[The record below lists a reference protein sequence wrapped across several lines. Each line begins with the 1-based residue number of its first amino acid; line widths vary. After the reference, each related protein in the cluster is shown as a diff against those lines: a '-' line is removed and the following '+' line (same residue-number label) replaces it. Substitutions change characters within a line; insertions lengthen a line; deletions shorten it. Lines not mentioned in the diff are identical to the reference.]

1 VSNQTL
7 IRLLAV
13 AGGLVGTWLLITFLS
28 GRPEPV
34 PEAESEWSA
43 LLGGLTSGTV
53 TSIVIEDSLGTR
65 VLQAED
71 GGSRWTV
78 DGFETDPAVVT
89 RFWSAMGDAYVSDMV
104 ASNPEN
110 HERMGVAEGS
120 TVTATFETASGPT
133 TILVGAA
140 GAAPGTAFV
149 RRPGED
155 AVYLLQG
162 GLRTHF
168 VREQSEWREKRM
180 LNLDTAAVHTVHI
193 ERPGESYTVIRAD
206 TSWTVDGAPA
216 RTFNVTSIMEELATL
231 RGTDFL
237 VPGDSLYEL
246 PLAITVTALGASGD
260 TMTVVNLGEGE
271 RDRRGTVRGDSIVY
285 RVPQFRIDR
294 IAQPLA
300 NLVPPAN

>member
-1 VSNQTL
+1 MSNRTL

-13 AGGLVGTWLLITFLS
+13 AGGLVGIWLLVTFLS

-34 PEAESEWSA
+34 PEATSEWST

-53 TSIVIEDSLGTR
+53 SSIVIEDSMGTR
-65 VLQAED
+65 VLQSEE
-71 GGSRWTV
+71 GGSRWRI

-89 RFWSAMGDAYVSDMV
+89 RFWSAMGDAYVSDVV

-120 TVTATFETASGPT
+120 TVTATFETAEGPT

-140 GAAPGTAFV
+140 GAAPGTSFV
-149 RRPGED
+149 RRPGDD

-162 GLRTHF
+162 GLRVHF
-168 VREQSEWREKRM
+168 VREASEWREKRM
-180 LNLDTAAVHTVHI
+180 LALDTAAVSTVAI
-193 ERPGESYTVIRAD
+193 ERDGESYAIVRAD
-206 TSWTVDGAPA
+206 TGWTMDGAPISQ
-216 RTFNVTSIMEELATL
+216 FPVTSILEELAGL

-246 PLAITVTALGASGD
+246 PQAITVTALSATGD
-260 TMTVVNLGEGE
+260 TMTVVNLGAGE
-271 RDRRGTVRGDSIVY
+271 RDRRGTVRGDSITY
-285 RVPQFRIDR
+285 RVPMFRIDR
-294 IAQPLA
+294 LAQPRA
-300 NLVPPAN
+300 NLIPPAN

>member
-1 VSNQTL
+1 VSNRTL
-7 IRLLAV
+7 ARLLAIAGALV
-13 AGGLVGTWLLITFLS
+13 AIWAAVTLVS
-28 GRPEPV
+28 RRPAPEP
-34 PEAESEWSA
+34 PSAAEWSA
-43 LLGGLTSGTV
+43 LFDGLTNAVV
-53 TSIVIEDSLGTR
+53 TSIVMEDSAGVR
-65 VLQAED
+65 VLRSEE

-89 RFWSAMGDAYVSDMV
+89 RFWSAMGNAYVSDVV

-120 TVTATFETASGPT
+120 TTTVTFETASGPT
-133 TILVGAA
+133 TLLIGVA
-140 GAAPGTAFV
+140 GPAPGTTFV

-155 AVYLLQG
+155 AVYLLEG

-180 LNLDTAAVHTVHI
+180 LAVDTAAVQRVEI
-193 ERPGESYTVIRAD
+193 ERPGESYAIVRAD
-206 TSWTVDGAPA
+206 TSWTMDGAPVRA
-216 RTFNVTSIMEELATL
+216 FPVVSIMEELATF

-237 VPGDSLYEL
+237 VPGDSLYEM
-246 PLAITVTALGASGD
+246 PPAITVTALGAAGD
-260 TMTVVNLGEGE
+260 TLALVNLGTGE

-294 IAQPLA
+294 IAPPRA
-300 NLVPPAN
+300 NLIPQTN